1 VKLRFVP
8 DTLFSRLI
16 SALLAV
22 VVITM
27 LIFVALIVRERRA
40 FLFTGGEAGAIANAV
55 AETSVALAA
64 LSGDA
69 RTAEIARL
77 SAESITIS
85 RSGDFRQPLNPNDYE
100 AALSSLRTRLER
112 ALPAG
117 FGFGLRPARPG
128 PRTTDEIRVRTLP
141 RREGFAR
148 REAEGP
154 RDGPGFGGAE
164 GGSPG
169 SNRGGAFGPGPGSGA
184 AGGSG
189 GPGGGGGGPGA
200 TSGPGGTGGGPGGPG
215 GNSSGSS
222 GGTGGGS
229 GFGSGGPDG
238 GSYRYPARGPGGGF
252 PGEVEVAVALPDG
265 AEVLFRTDVPRA
277 GPPLSIQ
284 IFVELGALTLVLGF
298 VLYLMARTIT
308 RPLTDLAHAA
318 DAVGRGSR
326 QAPLRESG
334 ARELREATHAFN
346 VMQERLHRYLDSRTQ
361 VLAALSHD
369 LRTPLTRLKLR
380 VETLDDDSLRERFGA
395 DLDEMI
401 AMVANCLNLFKGL
414 DDEPPQPTDVGALL
428 ADLRREFAELGGTVD
443 IEGAAK
449 APVVVRAQALK
460 RCLTNL
466 LSNAIKY
473 GERATVV
480 VEDGEDLVLRV
491 LDEGPGIPAESL
503 EQVFEPFFRLE
514 SSRNSTTG
522 GVGLGLGIAR
532 DIAQAHG
539 GSLALRNRSPHGLEA
554 VLTLPKARVRAA

>member
-1 VKLRFVP
+1 MKLRFVP
-8 DTLFSRLI
+8 DTLFGRLI

-27 LIFVALIVRERRA
+27 LIFVVLIVRERRE

-55 AETSVALAA
+55 AETSVAVAA

-69 RTAEIARL
+69 RAAEIARL
-77 SAESITIS
+77 SAESLTIS

-100 AALSSLRTRLER
+100 AALSSLRSRLER

-128 PRTTDEIRVRTLP
+128 PRAADEIRVRTQP
-141 RREGFAR
+141 RRGEGFGRREG
-148 REAEGP
+148 EGP
-154 RDGPGFGGAE
+154 RDGPGFGGGGGGP
-164 GGSPG
+164 GGS
-169 SNRGGAFGPGPGSGA
+169 S
-184 AGGSG
+184 GSG
-189 GPGGGGGGPGA
+189 GPGGGPGGPDRFGGGPDR
-200 TSGPGGTGGGPGGPG
+200 PGGGPGGGP
-215 GNSSGSS
+215 
-222 GGTGGGS
+222 
-229 GFGSGGPDG
+229 GFGPGAPDG
-238 GSYRYPARGPGGGF
+238 GAFRFPSRGPGGGF

-265 AEVLFRTDVPRA
+265 AELLFRTDVPRA

-284 IFVELGALTLVLGF
+284 IFVELSALTLALGV

-308 RPLTDLAHAA
+308 RPLTGLARAA
-318 DAVGRGSR
+318 DAVGRGER
-326 QAPLRESG
+326 QAALPESG

-361 VLAALSHD
+361 VLAALSHV

-380 VETLDDDSLRERFGA
+380 VESLDDDSLRERFGA

-414 DDEPPQPTDVGALL
+414 DDESPQPTDVGALL
-428 ADLRREFAELGGTVD
+428 ADLRREFAELGGSVD
-443 IEGAAK
+443 IEGTARAA
-449 APVVVRAQALK
+449 VVVKPQALK

-539 GSLALRNRSPHGLEA
+539 GSLVLRNRSPHGLEA
-554 VLTLPKARVRAA
+554 VLTLPKAQVRAA

>member
-1 VKLRFVP
+1 MKLRFVP
-8 DTLFSRLI
+8 DTLFGRLI

-22 VVITM
+22 AVITM

-55 AETSVALAA
+55 AETSVSLAA

-69 RTAEIARL
+69 RAAEIARL
-77 SAESITIS
+77 SAESVTIS
-85 RSGDFRQPLNPNDYE
+85 RTGDFRQPLNPNDYD
-100 AALSSLRTRLER
+100 AALSSLRARLER

-117 FGFGLRPARPG
+117 FGFGLRPAHPG
-128 PRTTDEIRVRTLP
+128 PRAPDEIRVRTQP
-141 RREGFAR
+141 RRGEFAR
-148 REAEGP
+148 REGEGP

-164 GGSPG
+164 GGENRGATRPAPG
-169 SNRGGAFGPGPGSGA
+169 SGPGPEPGTGPGPG
-184 AGGSG
+184 
-189 GPGGGGGGPGA
+189 P
-200 TSGPGGTGGGPGGPG
+200 
-215 GNSSGSS
+215 
-222 GGTGGGS
+222 
-229 GFGSGGPDG
+229 GPDG
-238 GSYRYPARGPGGGF
+238 GSFGGFQRFPSRGPGGGF
-252 PGEVEVAVALPDG
+252 PGEVEVAVSLPDG
-265 AEVLFRTDVPRA
+265 AEVLYRTDVPRA

-284 IFVELGALTLVLGF
+284 IFVELGALTLVLGV

-318 DAVGRGSR
+318 DSVGRGAR

-361 VLAALSHD
+361 VLTALSHD

-414 DDEPPQPTDVGALL
+414 DDETPQPTDVGALL

-443 IEGAAK
+443 IEGVAK
-449 APVVVRAQALK
+449 ARVVVRAQALK

-480 VEDGEDLVLRV
+480 VEDGADLVLRV
-491 LDEGPGIPAESL
+491 LDEGPGIPEESL
-503 EQVFEPFFRLE
+503 EQVFKPFFRLE

-539 GSLALRNRSPHGLEA
+539 GSLVLRNRSPHGLEA
-554 VLTLPKARVRAA
+554 VLTLPKAQVRAA

>member
-1 VKLRFVP
+1 MKLRFVP
-8 DTLFSRLI
+8 DTLFGRLI

-22 VVITM
+22 VAITI

-40 FLFTGGEAGAIANAV
+40 YLFTGGEAGAIANAV
-55 AETSVALAA
+55 SETSVALAA

-69 RTAEIARL
+69 RATEIARL
-77 SAESITIS
+77 AMESITIS
-85 RSGDFRQPLNPNDYE
+85 RSGDFRQPLNPNDYD
-100 AALSSLRTRLER
+100 AALSSLRARLER
-112 ALPAG
+112 ALPPG
-117 FGFGLRPARPG
+117 FGFGIRPARSG
-128 PRTTDEIRVRTLP
+128 PRTEAIRVRTLP
-141 RREGFAR
+141 RRPEGFGR
-148 REAEGP
+148 REGEGP
-154 RDGPGFGGAE
+154 RENPFGGVDGPQPGSHPGGPGGGPPSNGGPQSGGPGGFPNGGPGGPNDAGPGGGPGFGG
-164 GGSPG
+164 G
-169 SNRGGAFGPGPGSGA
+169 RYFG
-184 AGGSG
+184 
-189 GPGGGGGGPGA
+189 
-200 TSGPGGTGGGPGGPG
+200 
-215 GNSSGSS
+215 
-222 GGTGGGS
+222 
-229 GFGSGGPDG
+229 
-238 GSYRYPARGPGGGF
+238 RGPGGF
-252 PGEVEVAVALPDG
+252 PGEVEVAVTLPDG

-277 GPPLSIQ
+277 GPPLSIE
-284 IFVELGALTLVLGF
+284 IFVELAGLTLVLGV

-318 DAVGRGSR
+318 DAVGRGGR

-428 ADLRREFAELGGTVD
+428 ADLRREFAELGGTVE
-443 IEGAAK
+443 IEGEAK
-449 APVVVRAQALK
+449 APVVVKPQALK

-473 GERATVV
+473 GDRATVV
-480 VEDGEDLVLRV
+480 VEDGADLVLRV

-539 GSLALRNRSPHGLEA
+539 GSLVLGNRSPHGLEA
-554 VLTLPKARVRAA
+554 VLTLPKAQVRAV

>member
-1 VKLRFVP
+1 MKRRFIP
-8 DTLFSRLI
+8 DTLFGRLI

-22 VVITM
+22 VAITM

-40 FLFTGGEAGAIANAV
+40 FLFTGGEAGAVANAV

-64 LSGDA
+64 LSREA
-69 RTAEIARL
+69 RAAEIARL
-77 SAESITIS
+77 AAEPITIA
-85 RSGDFRQPLNPNDYE
+85 RSGDFRQPLGPSDYDS
-100 AALSSLRTRLER
+100 ALNSLRSRLER
-112 ALPAG
+112 ELPTG
-117 FGFGLRPARPG
+117 FGFGLRPARSG
-128 PRTTDEIRVRTLP
+128 LRASNEIRIRRQP
-141 RREGFAR
+141 RRGEGFIG
-148 REAEGP
+148 REGEPTREPPPTRELPPFAV
-154 RDGPGFGGAE
+154 E
-164 GGSPG
+164 GGEPG
-169 SNRGGAFGPGPGSGA
+169 GNGA
-184 AGGSG
+184 
-189 GPGGGGGGPGA
+189 GPGGR
-200 TSGPGGTGGGPGGPG
+200 
-215 GNSSGSS
+215 
-222 GGTGGGS
+222 
-229 GFGSGGPDG
+229 FF
-238 GSYRYPARGPGGGF
+238 ARGPGGF
-252 PGEVEVAVALPDG
+252 PEIEVAVTLPDG
-265 AEVLFRTDVPRA
+265 DEVRFRSDVPRA
-277 GPPLSIQ
+277 GPPLSIE
-284 IFVELGALTLVLGF
+284 IFFELGALTLVLGV
-298 VLYLMARTIT
+298 VLYFMTRTIT
-308 RPLTDLAHAA
+308 LPLTGLARAA
-318 DAVGRGSR
+318 DAVGRGER
-326 QAPLRESG
+326 QAPLPESG

-380 VETLDDDSLRERFGA
+380 VESLDDDSLRERFGA

-428 ADLRREFAELGGTVD
+428 ADLRREFAELGGSVE

-449 APVVVRAQALK
+449 ARVVVKPQALK

-473 GERATVV
+473 GERATVI

-491 LDEGPGIPAESL
+491 LDEGPGIPVESI

-539 GSLALRNRSPHGLEA
+539 GSLVLRNRSPSGLEA
-554 VLTLPKARVRAA
+554 VLTLPKAQVPAA

>member
-1 VKLRFVP
+1 MKLRFVP
-8 DTLFSRLI
+8 DTLFGRLI

-55 AETSVALAA
+55 ADTSVTLAA
-64 LSGDA
+64 LSGEA
-69 RTAEIARL
+69 RAAELTHLA
-77 SAESITIS
+77 ADSITIS
-85 RSGDFRQPLNPNDYE
+85 RSGDFRQPLNPNDYD

-112 ALPAG
+112 ALPPG
-117 FGFGLRPARPG
+117 YGFGLRPARPG
-128 PRTTDEIRVRTLP
+128 PRTGDEIRVRTLP
-141 RREGFAR
+141 RRGEGFGR
-148 REAEGP
+148 REGEGP
-154 RDGPGFGGAE
+154 REAFGGIDGPEPGGGPGFHPNDGPGGPP
-164 GGSPG
+164 S
-169 SNRGGAFGPGPGSGA
+169 SGPGAPG
-184 AGGSG
+184 GGFNG
-189 GPGGGGGGPGA
+189 GPGGGV
-200 TSGPGGTGGGPGGPG
+200 
-215 GNSSGSS
+215 
-222 GGTGGGS
+222 
-229 GFGSGGPDG
+229 GSGGG
-238 GSYRYPARGPGGGF
+238 GRFFGRGTGGF
-252 PGEVEVAVALPDG
+252 PGEVEVAVTLPDG

-284 IFVELGALTLVLGF
+284 IFVELAGLTLVLGV
-298 VLYLMARTIT
+298 VLFLMARTIT
-308 RPLTDLAHAA
+308 RPLTGLARAA
-318 DAVGRGSR
+318 DAVGRGER
-326 QAPLRESG
+326 QAPLPETG

-428 ADLRREFAELGGTVD
+428 ADLRREFAELGGTVE
-443 IEGAAK
+443 IEGVAN
-449 APVVVRAQALK
+449 APVVVKPQALK

-473 GERATVV
+473 GDRATVV
-480 VEDGEDLVLRV
+480 VEDGADLVMRV

-539 GSLALRNRSPHGLEA
+539 GSLVLRNRSPHGLEA
-554 VLTLPKARVRAA
+554 VLTLPKAQVRAA

>member
-1 VKLRFVP
+1 MTLRFVP
-8 DTLFSRLI
+8 DTLFGRLI

-22 VVITM
+22 VAITI

-55 AETSVALAA
+55 AETSISLAA
-64 LSGDA
+64 LSGEA
-69 RTAEIARL
+69 RAAEIARL
-77 SAESITIS
+77 AADSITIS
-85 RSGDFRQPLNPNDYE
+85 RSGDFRQPLNPNDYT
-100 AALSSLRTRLER
+100 AALDSLRSRLER

-128 PRTTDEIRVRTLP
+128 PRTADEIRVRTQARRGEGFG
-141 RREGFAR
+141 RREG
-148 REAEGP
+148 EGL
-154 RDGPGFGGAE
+154 RDALPFGGFRGGEPSANGGGPSANAGGP

-169 SNRGGAFGPGPGSGA
+169 
-184 AGGSG
+184 
-189 GPGGGGGGPGA
+189 
-200 TSGPGGTGGGPGGPG
+200 TSDGPGGPV
-215 GNSSGSS
+215 GSD
-222 GGTGGGS
+222 G
-229 GFGSGGPDG
+229 GFGSGP
-238 GSYRYPARGPGGGF
+238 RYPRGGGGF

-284 IFVELGALTLVLGF
+284 IFVEIGALTLVLGV

-308 RPLTDLAHAA
+308 RPLTRLARAA
-318 DAVGRGSR
+318 DAVGRGER
-326 QAPLRESG
+326 QAPLPESG

-346 VMQERLHRYLDSRTQ
+346 VMQERLHRYLDSRTG

-414 DDEPPQPTDVGALL
+414 DDEAPQQTDVGALL
-428 ADLRREFAELGGTVD
+428 ADLRREFAELGGAVD
-443 IEGAAK
+443 IEGEAK
-449 APVVVRAQALK
+449 APVVVKPQALK

-480 VEDGEDLVLRV
+480 VEDGADLVLRV
-491 LDEGPGIPAESL
+491 LDEGPGIPPESL

-539 GSLALRNRSPHGLEA
+539 GSLVLRNRSPHGLEA
-554 VLTLPKARVRAA
+554 VLTLPKAPVRAA

>member
-1 VKLRFVP
+1 MKRRFVP
-8 DTLFSRLI
+8 DTLFGRLI

-22 VVITM
+22 AAITM

-55 AETSVALAA
+55 VETSVALAA

-69 RTAEIARL
+69 RAAEITRL
-77 SAESITIS
+77 GAEPITIA
-85 RSGDFRQPLNPNDYE
+85 RSGDFRQPLNPNDYD
-100 AALSSLRTRLER
+100 AALSSLRSRLER
-112 ALPAG
+112 ELPEG
-117 FGFGLRPARPG
+117 YGFGLRPARPG
-128 PRTTDEIRVRTLP
+128 PRAPNEIRVRTQP
-141 RREGFAR
+141 RRGEGFSRREGD
-148 REAEGP
+148 GP
-154 RDGPGFGGAE
+154 RESPFGPERGEPGAGGGRPRANGPGTNGPGSNGFGG
-164 GGSPG
+164 S
-169 SNRGGAFGPGPGSGA
+169 
-184 AGGSG
+184 
-189 GPGGGGGGPGA
+189 
-200 TSGPGGTGGGPGGPG
+200 
-215 GNSSGSS
+215 
-222 GGTGGGS
+222 
-229 GFGSGGPDG
+229 GPDG
-238 GSYRYPARGPGGGF
+238 RFFSRGPVF
-252 PGEVEVAVALPDG
+252 PEVEVAVTLPDG

-277 GPPLSIQ
+277 GPPLSIE
-284 IFVELGALTLVLGF
+284 IFVELGVLTLALGV

-308 RPLTDLAHAA
+308 RPLTGLARAA
-318 DAVGRGSR
+318 DAVGRGER
-326 QAPLRESG
+326 QAPLPESG

-414 DDEPPQPTDVGALL
+414 DDEPAQPTDVVALL
-428 ADLRREFAELGGTVD
+428 ADLRRGFAELGGTVE
-443 IEGAAK
+443 IEGVAK
-449 APVVVRAQALK
+449 APVVVKPQALK
-460 RCLTNL
+460 RCLMNL

-480 VEDGEDLVLRV
+480 VEDGASLVLRV
-491 LDEGPGIPAESL
+491 LDDGPGIPPESL

-539 GSLALRNRSPHGLEA
+539 GSLVLRNRSPHGLEA
-554 VLTLPKARVRAA
+554 VLTLPKAQAQAA

>member
-1 VKLRFVP
+1 MRTQP
-8 DTLFSRLI
+8 
-16 SALLAV
+16 
-22 VVITM
+22 
-27 LIFVALIVRERRA
+27 RR
-40 FLFTGGEAGAIANAV
+40 GE
-55 AETSVALAA
+55 
-64 LSGDA
+64 
-69 RTAEIARL
+69 
-77 SAESITIS
+77 
-85 RSGDFRQPLNPNDYE
+85 
-100 AALSSLRTRLER
+100 
-112 ALPAG
+112 G
-117 FGFGLRPARPG
+117 FG
-128 PRTTDEIRVRTLP
+128 
-141 RREGFAR
+141 RREGD
-148 REAEGP
+148 GP

-164 GGSPG
+164 SGAEPG
-169 SNRGGAFGPGPGSGA
+169 PNRGFTPAPASD
-184 AGGSG
+184 
-189 GPGGGGGGPGA
+189 
-200 TSGPGGTGGGPGGPG
+200 GGPGGPG
-215 GNSSGSS
+215 APDSGA
-222 GGTGGGS
+222 
-229 GFGSGGPDG
+229 FGGPAP
-238 GSYRYPARGPGGGF
+238 RFPTRGNGGF
-252 PGEVEVAVALPDG
+252 PPEVEVAVALPDG

-277 GPPLSIQ
+277 GPPLSIR
-284 IFVELGALTLVLGF
+284 IFVELGALTLVLGV

-308 RPLTDLAHAA
+308 RPLTRLARAA
-318 DAVGRGSR
+318 DAVGRGER
-326 QAPLRESG
+326 QAPLPESG

-401 AMVANCLNLFKGL
+401 AMVANSLNLFKGL
-414 DDEPPQPTDVGALL
+414 DDEPLRPTDVGALL

-443 IEGAAK
+443 IEGMAK
-449 APVVVRAQALK
+449 APVIVKPQALK

-480 VEDGEDLVLRV
+480 VEDGEDLVLHV

-539 GSLALRNRSPHGLEA
+539 GSLVLRNRSPHGLEA
-554 VLTLPKARVRAA
+554 VLTLPKARVTAA

>member
-1 VKLRFVP
+1 MTLRFVP
-8 DTLFSRLI
+8 DTLFGRLI

-22 VVITM
+22 VAITI
-27 LIFVALIVRERRA
+27 LVVVALIVRERRA
-40 FLFTGGEAGAIANAV
+40 YLFTGGEAGAIANAV
-55 AETSVALAA
+55 TETSVALAA

-69 RTAEIARL
+69 RAAEITRL
-77 SAESITIS
+77 AMESITIS

-112 ALPAG
+112 ALPSG
-117 FGFGLRPARPG
+117 YGFGLRPARPG
-128 PRTTDEIRVRTLP
+128 PRTADEIRVRTLP
-141 RREGFAR
+141 RRGEGFGR
-148 REAEGP
+148 REGEGP
-154 RDGPGFGGAE
+154 P
-164 GGSPG
+164 P
-169 SNRGGAFGPGPGSGA
+169 
-184 AGGSG
+184 SG
-189 GPGGGGGGPGA
+189 GPGGF
-200 TSGPGGTGGGPGGPG
+200 SNGGPGGPNEG
-215 GNSSGSS
+215 GP
-222 GGTGGGS
+222 GGG
-229 GFGSGGPDG
+229 FGGPG
-238 GSYRYPARGPGGGF
+238 GGRFFGRGPGGF
-252 PGEVEVAVALPDG
+252 PGEVEVAVTLPDG

-277 GPPLSIQ
+277 GPPLSIE
-284 IFVELGALTLVLGF
+284 IFVELAALTLVLGV

-318 DAVGRGSR
+318 DAVGRGGR

-428 ADLRREFAELGGTVD
+428 ADLRREFAELGGTVE
-443 IEGAAK
+443 IEGGAK
-449 APVVVRAQALK
+449 ASVVVKPQALK

-473 GERATVV
+473 GDRATVV
-480 VEDGEDLVLRV
+480 VEDGADLVLRV

-539 GSLALRNRSPHGLEA
+539 GSLVLRNRSPHGLEA
-554 VLTLPKARVRAA
+554 VLTLPKAQVSAA

>member
-1 VKLRFVP
+1 MKLRFVP
-8 DTLFSRLI
+8 DTLFGRLI

-22 VVITM
+22 VAITM

-69 RTAEIARL
+69 RAAEIARL
-77 SAESITIS
+77 AAESVTIS
-85 RSGDFRQPLNPNDYE
+85 RSGDFRQPLNPNDNA

-117 FGFGLRPARPG
+117 YGFGLRPARPG
-128 PRTTDEIRVRTLP
+128 PRGADEIRVRTQP
-141 RREGFAR
+141 RRGEGFGRREGEGAR
-148 REAEGP
+148 E
-154 RDGPGFGGAE
+154 GPGFGGPE
-164 GGSPG
+164 GGDP
-169 SNRGGAFGPGPGSGA
+169 
-184 AGGSG
+184 
-189 GPGGGGGGPGA
+189 
-200 TSGPGGTGGGPGGPG
+200 
-215 GNSSGSS
+215 GSS
-222 GGTGGGS
+222 GG
-229 GFGSGGPDG
+229 FGPGAGRFLP
-238 GSYRYPARGPGGGF
+238 RGPGGF
-252 PGEVEVAVALPDG
+252 PGEVEVAVTLPDG
-265 AEVLFRTDVPRA
+265 AEVLFRADVPRA

-284 IFVELGALTLVLGF
+284 IFVELAGLTLVLGV
-298 VLYLMARTIT
+298 VLYLMTRTIT
-308 RPLTDLAHAA
+308 RPLTDLARAA
-318 DAVGRGSR
+318 DAVGRGAR

-346 VMQERLHRYLDSRTQ
+346 VMQERLHRYLDSRTHI
-361 VLAALSHD
+361 LAALSHD

-380 VETLDDDSLRERFGA
+380 VESLDDDSLRERFGA

-401 AMVANCLNLFKGL
+401 TMVANGLNLFKGL
-414 DDEPPQPTDVGALL
+414 DDEPPQPTDVGVLL
-428 ADLRREFAELGGTVD
+428 ADLRREFAELGGAVEIDGT
-443 IEGAAK
+443 AK
-449 APVVVRAQALK
+449 APVVVKPQALK

-480 VEDGEDLVLRV
+480 IEDGSDLVLRV
-491 LDEGPGIPAESL
+491 RDEGPGIPAESL

-539 GSLALRNRSPHGLEA
+539 GSLVLHNRSPRGLEA
-554 VLTLPKARVRAA
+554 VLTLPKAQAGAA

>member
-1 VKLRFVP
+1 MKLRFVP
-8 DTLFSRLI
+8 DTLFGRLI

-69 RTAEIARL
+69 RAAEIARL

-85 RSGDFRQPLNPNDYE
+85 RSGDFRQPLNPNDYD
-100 AALSSLRTRLER
+100 AALSSLRSRLER

-128 PRTTDEIRVRTLP
+128 PRTADEIRVRTLP
-141 RREGFAR
+141 RRAEGFAR
-148 REAEGP
+148 REAEGA
-154 RDGPGFGGAE
+154 RDGSGFGGAE
-164 GGSPG
+164 GGTPG
-169 SNRGGAFGPGPGSGA
+169 PNRGGTFGPG
-184 AGGSG
+184 AGGGAG
-189 GPGGGGGGPGA
+189 GAGGGSSGNGGGPGA
-200 TSGPGGTGGGPGGPG
+200 SSGPGGPGGGPGGP
-215 GNSSGSS
+215 
-222 GGTGGGS
+222 
-229 GFGSGGPDG
+229 DG
-238 GSYRYPARGPGGGF
+238 GFLRFPTRGPGGGY

-284 IFVELGALTLVLGF
+284 IFVELGALTLVLGV

-428 ADLRREFAELGGTVD
+428 ADLRREFAELGGTVE
-443 IEGAAK
+443 IEGVAK

-514 SSRNSTTG
+514 SSRNSATG

-539 GSLALRNRSPHGLEA
+539 GSLVLRNRSPRGLEA

>member
-1 VKLRFVP
+1 MKLRFVP
-8 DTLFSRLI
+8 DTLFGRLI

-55 AETSVALAA
+55 ADTSVTLAA
-64 LSGDA
+64 LSGEA
-69 RTAEIARL
+69 RAAEITHLA
-77 SAESITIS
+77 ADSITIS
-85 RSGDFRQPLNPNDYE
+85 RSGDFRQPLNPNDYD

-112 ALPAG
+112 ALPPG
-117 FGFGLRPARPG
+117 YGFGLRPARPG
-128 PRTTDEIRVRTLP
+128 PRTGDEIRVRTLP
-141 RREGFAR
+141 RRGEGFGR
-148 REAEGP
+148 REGEGP
-154 RDGPGFGGAE
+154 REAFGGIDGPE
-164 GGSPG
+164 P
-169 SNRGGAFGPGPGSGA
+169 
-184 AGGSG
+184 
-189 GPGGGGGGPGA
+189 GGGPGFHPND
-200 TSGPGGTGGGPGGPG
+200 SPGGPRAAARARRAAA
-215 GNSSGSS
+215 SMVDLAAARVPAVA
-222 GGTGGGS
+222 GGS
-229 GFGSGGPDG
+229 LAAALAVS
-238 GSYRYPARGPGGGF
+238 RARSRSRSRCRTGRSS
-252 PGEVEVAVALPDG
+252 V
-265 AEVLFRTDVPRA
+265 FRTDVPRA

-284 IFVELGALTLVLGF
+284 IFVELAGLTLVLGV
-298 VLYLMARTIT
+298 VLFLMARTIT
-308 RPLTDLAHAA
+308 RPLTGLARAA
-318 DAVGRGSR
+318 DAVGRGER
-326 QAPLRESG
+326 QAPLPETG

-428 ADLRREFAELGGTVD
+428 AHLRREFAELGGTVE
-443 IEGAAK
+443 IEAWRT
-449 APVVVRAQALK
+449 PVVVKPQALK

-473 GERATVV
+473 GDRATVV
-480 VEDGEDLVLRV
+480 VEDGADLVMRV

-522 GVGLGLGIAR
+522 GVVSGSASR
-532 DIAQAHG
+532 ATSRRPTAAH
-539 GSLALRNRSPHGLEA
+539 SCCAIVLRTASRPC
-554 VLTLPKARVRAA
+554 

>member
-1 VKLRFVP
+1 
-8 DTLFSRLI
+8 
-16 SALLAV
+16 
-22 VVITM
+22 
-27 LIFVALIVRERRA
+27 
-40 FLFTGGEAGAIANAV
+40 
-55 AETSVALAA
+55 
-64 LSGDA
+64 
-69 RTAEIARL
+69 
-77 SAESITIS
+77 
-85 RSGDFRQPLNPNDYE
+85 
-100 AALSSLRTRLER
+100 
-112 ALPAG
+112 
-117 FGFGLRPARPG
+117 
-128 PRTTDEIRVRTLP
+128 
-141 RREGFAR
+141 
-148 REAEGP
+148 
-154 RDGPGFGGAE
+154 
-164 GGSPG
+164 
-169 SNRGGAFGPGPGSGA
+169 
-184 AGGSG
+184 
-189 GPGGGGGGPGA
+189 
-200 TSGPGGTGGGPGGPG
+200 
-215 GNSSGSS
+215 
-222 GGTGGGS
+222 
-229 GFGSGGPDG
+229 
-238 GSYRYPARGPGGGF
+238 
-252 PGEVEVAVALPDG
+252 
-265 AEVLFRTDVPRA
+265 VLFRTDVPRA
-277 GPPLSIQ
+277 GPPLSIE
-284 IFVELGALTLVLGF
+284 IFVELAGLTLVLGV

-318 DAVGRGSR
+318 DAVGRGGR

-428 ADLRREFAELGGTVD
+428 ADLRREFAELGGTVE
-443 IEGAAK
+443 IEGEAK
-449 APVVVRAQALK
+449 APVVVKPQALK

-473 GERATVV
+473 GDRATVV
-480 VEDGEDLVLRV
+480 VEDGADLVLRV

-539 GSLALRNRSPHGLEA
+539 GSLVLGNRSPHGLEA
-554 VLTLPKARVRAA
+554 VLTLPKAQVRAV

>member
-1 VKLRFVP
+1 MKPRFVP
-8 DTLFSRLI
+8 DTLFGRLI

-85 RSGDFRQPLNPNDYE
+85 RTGDFRQPLNPNDYD

-128 PRTTDEIRVRTLP
+128 PRAADEIRVRQQP

-148 REAEGP
+148 REGEGP

-164 GGSPG
+164 GGEG
-169 SNRGGAFGPGPGSGA
+169 ANRGGTRPG
-184 AGGSG
+184 G
-189 GPGGGGGGPGA
+189 GPGGGFGPGLGPGSA
-200 TSGPGGTGGGPGGPG
+200 PGSGPGPEPGT
-215 GNSSGSS
+215 
-222 GGTGGGS
+222 
-229 GFGSGGPDG
+229 GPDG
-238 GSYRYPARGPGGGF
+238 GSFGGFPRYPSRGPGGF

-284 IFVELGALTLVLGF
+284 IFVELAALTLVLGV

-318 DAVGRGSR
+318 DSVGRGAR

-428 ADLRREFAELGGTVD
+428 ADLRREFAELGGTVA
-443 IEGAAK
+443 IEGVAK
-449 APVVVRAQALK
+449 EQVVVKAQALK

-473 GERATVV
+473 GERATVI

-491 LDEGPGIPAESL
+491 LDEGPGIPDESL

-539 GSLALRNRSPHGLEA
+539 GSLVLRNHSPHGLEA
-554 VLTLPKARVRAA
+554 VLTLPKAQVRAK

>member
-1 VKLRFVP
+1 MTRRFVP
-8 DTLFSRLI
+8 DTLFGRLI

-85 RSGDFRQPLNPNDYE
+85 RTGDFRQPLNSNDYD
-100 AALSSLRTRLER
+100 AALGSLRSRLER
-112 ALPAG
+112 ALPTG

-128 PRTTDEIRVRTLP
+128 PRTADEIRVRTQP

-148 REAEGP
+148 REGEGP

-164 GGSPG
+164 GGEPG
-169 SNRGGAFGPGPGSGA
+169 VNRGGTR
-184 AGGSG
+184 
-189 GPGGGGGGPGA
+189 PGGGGFGPGSSPGA
-200 TSGPGGTGGGPGGPG
+200 APGSGPGPEPGTGPD
-215 GNSSGSS
+215 SGSF
-222 GGTGGGS
+222 GGFQRFPS
-229 GFGSGGPDG
+229 
-238 GSYRYPARGPGGGF
+238 RGPGGF
-252 PGEVEVAVALPDG
+252 PGELEVAVALPDG

-277 GPPLSIQ
+277 GPPLSVQ
-284 IFVELGALTLVLGF
+284 IFVELGALTLVLGV

-318 DAVGRGSR
+318 DAVGRGAR

-380 VETLDDDSLRERFGA
+380 VETLDEDSLRERFGA

-414 DDEPPQPTDVGALL
+414 DDEPPQPTDVGVLL
-428 ADLRREFAELGGTVD
+428 SDLRREFAELGGTVS
-443 IEGAAK
+443 IEGVAK

-466 LSNAIKY
+466 ISNAIKY
-473 GERATVV
+473 GERATVI
-480 VEDGEDLVLRV
+480 VEDGADFVLRV
-491 LDEGPGIPAESL
+491 QDQGPGIPEESL

-539 GSLALRNRSPHGLEA
+539 GSLVLRNRSPHGLEA

>member
-1 VKLRFVP
+1 MKLRFVP
-8 DTLFSRLI
+8 DTLFGRLI

-22 VVITM
+22 VAITI
-27 LIFVALIVRERRA
+27 LIVVALIVRDRRA
-40 FLFTGGEAGAIANAV
+40 FLFTGGEAGAISNAV

-69 RTAEIARL
+69 RAAEITRL
-77 SAESITIS
+77 AMESITIS
-85 RSGDFRQPLNPNDYE
+85 RSGDFRQPLNPTDYE

-112 ALPAG
+112 ALPPG
-117 FGFGLRPARPG
+117 YGFGLRPARPG
-128 PRTTDEIRVRTLP
+128 PRTSDEIRVRTLP
-141 RREGFAR
+141 RRGEGFGR
-148 REAEGP
+148 REGEGP
-154 RDGPGFGGAE
+154 RESPFGGVDGPRPGPNPGGA
-164 GGSPG
+164 
-169 SNRGGAFGPGPGSGA
+169 GGAPSGGPTLPSTDGPFRPPP
-184 AGGSG
+184 SG
-189 GPGGGGGGPGA
+189 GPGGF
-200 TSGPGGTGGGPGGPG
+200 SNGGPGGPNDG
-215 GNSSGSS
+215 GP
-222 GGTGGGS
+222 GGG
-229 GFGSGGPDG
+229 FGGPG
-238 GSYRYPARGPGGGF
+238 GARFFGRGPGGF

-277 GPPLSIQ
+277 GPPLSIE
-284 IFVELGALTLVLGF
+284 IFVELAALTLVLGV

-318 DAVGRGSR
+318 DVVGRGGR

-428 ADLRREFAELGGTVD
+428 ADLRREFAELGGTVE
-443 IEGAAK
+443 IEGVANASL
-449 APVVVRAQALK
+449 VVKPQALK

-473 GERATVV
+473 GDHATVV
-480 VEDGEDLVLRV
+480 VEDGADLVVRV

-539 GSLALRNRSPHGLEA
+539 GSLVLSNRSPHGLEA
-554 VLTLPKARVRAA
+554 VLTLPKAQVRAA

>member
-1 VKLRFVP
+1 MKLRFVP
-8 DTLFSRLI
+8 DTLFGRLI

-55 AETSVALAA
+55 ADTSVALAA

-69 RTAEIARL
+69 RAAEITRL
-77 SAESITIS
+77 ATESITIS
-85 RSGDFRQPLNPNDYE
+85 RTGDFRQPLNPTDYD

-128 PRTTDEIRVRTLP
+128 PRTTDEIRVRTQP
-141 RREGFAR
+141 RREGFGR
-148 REAEGP
+148 REGEGP

-164 GGSPG
+164 GGG
-169 SNRGGAFGPGPGSGA
+169 SGPNRAFGPGAGGG

-189 GPGGGGGGPGA
+189 GAPGGTGGAGGPG
-200 TSGPGGTGGGPGGPG
+200 SGPGGFGGPGGPG
-215 GNSSGSS
+215 GSS
-222 GGTGGGS
+222 GTGGPSSGPGGAGGNGAGGP
-229 GFGSGGPDG
+229 GFGPGGPDG
-238 GSYRYPARGPGGGF
+238 GAYRFAARGPGGGF
-252 PGEVEVAVALPDG
+252 PGEVEIAVALPDN

-284 IFVELGALTLVLGF
+284 IFVELGALTLVLGV

-369 LRTPLTRLKLR
+369 LRTPLTCSKASTTSRR
-380 VETLDDDSLRERFGA
+380 S
-395 DLDEMI
+395 
-401 AMVANCLNLFKGL
+401 
-414 DDEPPQPTDVGALL
+414 PPMSVCCS
-428 ADLRREFAELGGTVD
+428 R
-443 IEGAAK
+443 ICAA
-449 APVVVRAQALK
+449 
-460 RCLTNL
+460 
-466 LSNAIKY
+466 
-473 GERATVV
+473 
-480 VEDGEDLVLRV
+480 
-491 LDEGPGIPAESL
+491 
-503 EQVFEPFFRLE
+503 
-514 SSRNSTTG
+514 SSRSSA
-522 GVGLGLGIAR
+522 AR
-532 DIAQAHG
+532 SISKAW
-539 GSLALRNRSPHGLEA
+539 RKRRSWSGH
-554 VLTLPKARVRAA
+554 RR

>member
-1 VKLRFVP
+1 MKLRFVP
-8 DTLFSRLI
+8 DTLFGRLI

-22 VVITM
+22 VAITI

-55 AETSVALAA
+55 VETSVALAA
-64 LSGDA
+64 LSGEA

-77 SAESITIS
+77 AAEPITIA
-85 RSGDFRQPLNPNDYE
+85 RSGDFRQPLSPSDYDS
-100 AALSSLRTRLER
+100 ALSSLRSRLER
-112 ALPAG
+112 ELPVG
-117 FGFGLRPARPG
+117 YGFGLRPARPG
-128 PRTTDEIRVRTLP
+128 PRGPDEIRVRRQPRRGEGFVGREGELP
-141 RREGFAR
+141 RDLPPFVV
-148 REAEGP
+148 
-154 RDGPGFGGAE
+154 E
-164 GGSPG
+164 GGEP
-169 SNRGGAFGPGPGSGA
+169 
-184 AGGSG
+184 GGSA
-189 GPGGGGGGPGA
+189 GGPGA
-200 TSGPGGTGGGPGGPG
+200 PVPPFPADAGTIAPSDGPTGPGGAPDVAAGGPPGGSLPFGGP
-215 GNSSGSS
+215 SGR
-222 GGTGGGS
+222 
-229 GFGSGGPDG
+229 FF
-238 GSYRYPARGPGGGF
+238 ARGPVGF
-252 PGEVEVAVALPDG
+252 PEVEVAVTLPDG
-265 AEVLFRTDVPRA
+265 AEVRFRADVPRA
-277 GPPLSIQ
+277 GPPLSIE
-284 IFVELGALTLVLGF
+284 IFVEVGVLTFVLGV
-298 VLYLMARTIT
+298 VLYFMTRTIT
-308 RPLTDLAHAA
+308 RPLTGLARAA
-318 DAVGRGSR
+318 DAVGRGER
-326 QAPLRESG
+326 QAPLPESG

-346 VMQERLHRYLDSRTQ
+346 VMQERLHRYLDSRTH

-401 AMVANCLNLFKGL
+401 AMVANGLNLFKGL
-414 DDEPPQPTDVGALL
+414 DDEPPQAIDIGALL
-428 ADLRREFAELGGTVD
+428 ADLRREFAELGGTVE

-449 APVVVRAQALK
+449 APVVVKPQALK

-539 GSLALRNRSPHGLEA
+539 GSLVLRNRSPRGLEA
-554 VLTLPKARVRAA
+554 ELTLPKAQLSAA

>member
-1 VKLRFVP
+1 MTLRLFP
-8 DTLFSRLI
+8 DTVFGRLI

-22 VVITM
+22 VAITM

-40 FLFTGGEAGAIANAV
+40 FLFTGGEAGAISNAV

-64 LSGDA
+64 LSGEA
-69 RTAEIARL
+69 RAAEIARL
-77 SAESITIS
+77 AAESITIS
-85 RSGDFRQPLNPNDYE
+85 RSGDFRQPLNPDDYA
-100 AALSSLRTRLER
+100 AALSSLRLRLER

-117 FGFGLRPARPG
+117 YGFGLRPARLG
-128 PRTTDEIRVRTLP
+128 PRTADEIRVRTQP
-141 RREGFAR
+141 RRGEGFGRREG
-148 REAEGP
+148 EGP
-154 RDGPGFGGAE
+154 REGPGFGGAE
-164 GGSPG
+164 GGD
-169 SNRGGAFGPGPGSGA
+169 
-184 AGGSG
+184 SG
-189 GPGGGGGGPGA
+189 GPGGAFGGPG
-200 TSGPGGTGGGPGGPG
+200 
-215 GNSSGSS
+215 
-222 GGTGGGS
+222 
-229 GFGSGGPDG
+229 
-238 GSYRYPARGPGGGF
+238 PARFLGRPGGF
-252 PGEVEVAVALPDG
+252 PGEIEIAVTLPDA
-265 AEVLFRTDVPRA
+265 AEVLFRADVPRA

-284 IFVELGALTLVLGF
+284 IFVELGGLTLALGV
-298 VLYLMARTIT
+298 VLYLMTRTIT

-318 DAVGRGSR
+318 DAVGRGTR

-346 VMQERLHRYLDSRTQ
+346 VMQERLHRYLDSRTH

-380 VETLDDDSLRERFGA
+380 VESLDDDSLRERFGA

-401 AMVANCLNLFKGL
+401 AMVANGLNLFKGL
-414 DDEPPQPTDVGALL
+414 DDEPPQPTDVGVLL

-443 IEGAAK
+443 VEGAAR
-449 APVVVRAQALK
+449 APVVVKPQALK

-480 VEDGEDLVLRV
+480 VEDGPDLVLRV

-539 GSLALRNRSPHGLEA
+539 GSLVLRNRSPRGLEA
-554 VLTLPKARVRAA
+554 VLTLPKAHAGAT